1 MIPSP
6 GRDNNQPRVAR
17 INPGINIADSP
28 PAANVRPK
36 PRIAWHRRP
45 LFSPGL
51 DGENLVENLEGGPG
65 GEEWTFRE
73 PSHSQSVLDGLND
86 LRSEGQFCDVV
97 IVVDG
102 QEFPVHKSV
111 LAAASSYF
119 KAMFTC
125 NLAESNLA
133 KVPINGVEPGIIKQ
147 LLDYAYSSEITI
159 SKDNVQ
165 NLLSAANLLEM
176 LPVRDACCQFLD
188 RHMDETNCL
197 GIQSFAEAH
206 SCCELQQKARHFA
219 LKHFTDLIKGEEFE
233 AIPQSQLIDLIGSDE
248 LEVGR
253 EEDVFNAVVKWVES
267 QGGNR

>member
-6 GRDNNQPRVAR
+6 GRDHRLTARVA
-17 INPGINIADSP
+17 PAGINLGE
-28 PAANVRPK
+28 PATVANIRPK

-51 DGENLVENLEGGPG
+51 DGDHLVENLEGPG

-73 PSHSQSVLDGLND
+73 TCHSQSVLDGLNA
-86 LRSEGQFCDVV
+86 LRIEGTFCDVV

-111 LAAASSYF
+111 LSAASSYF

-125 NLAESNLA
+125 NLAEASSA
-133 KVPINGVEPGIIKQ
+133 KVPINGVEAGIVKQ
-147 LLDYAYSSEITI
+147 LLDYIYSSEVTI
-159 SKDNVQ
+159 SKENVQ
-165 NLLSAANLLEM
+165 NLLSAANLLEI
-176 LPVRDACCQFLD
+176 LPVRDACCQYLD

-206 SCCELQQKARHFA
+206 SCCELQAKARAFA
-219 LKHFTDLIKGEEFE
+219 LKHFNDLITGEEFE
-233 AIPQSQLIDLIGSDE
+233 AIPESQLVDLISSDE
-248 LEVGR
+248 LEVLR
-253 EEDVFNAVVKWVES
+253 EEDVFNAVIKWAES
-267 QGGNR
+267 NADLR